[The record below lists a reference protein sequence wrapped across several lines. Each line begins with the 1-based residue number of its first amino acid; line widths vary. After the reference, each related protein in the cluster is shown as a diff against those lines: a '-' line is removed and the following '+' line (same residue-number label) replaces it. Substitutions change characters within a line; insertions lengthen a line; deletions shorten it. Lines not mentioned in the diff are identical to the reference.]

1 MKDLREE
8 ARAAIIQLDEVEV
21 AAMLILTESMIDGD
35 AQETAAEKAAI
46 YLLSQGREAQA
57 QAVRDTAKELQ
68 REAQE

>member
-21 AAMLILTESMIDGD
+21 AAMLILTESMRDGD